1 MQAQFN
7 QAQSFHQAGN
17 FKQAEALY
25 RQLLQ
30 HNPNHPIISARLGL
44 LLQQTNRN
52 PEALSFFKVAI
63 EALSG
68 EFDLIMQG
76 VVSATQ
82 LSENEIA
89 EEWLR
94 IAINL
99 KPKEVSPLEQLA
111 GVLIG
116 NHKEKEAL
124 GVVKSVIKLSPSN
137 ASAYNLKGLA
147 LSRLG
152 DTDKGYKAFQKSVKM
167 NPGQLAV
174 VRNLILYGKGKKEP
188 ILEKLIPQF
197 EERVNQNNQSSIV
210 QMNMGYIL
218 SMYFEKK
225 SNGKHYSPEKAFRYL
240 KIANDVSSKDK
251 SYHHQNT
258 KQTFE
263 QIANYFNES
272 FKNKFKDSGL
282 QDASP
287 IFILGMPRSGTTLI
301 EQVLS
306 SHSLVGAEG
315 EISDLSQSMSEYQF
329 IGKSQSERESVADCV
344 ATVKSYIE
352 RVRLR
357 QSAMFFTDKMPYN
370 FMFVGLIALALPNAK
385 IIHCTRD
392 PLETCFSIYKQNF
405 SGNHAY
411 STDLV
416 GLGQYYNL
424 YKSLM
429 GYWGSMFGQQIFEAN
444 YEKIVDNSEQEIE
457 KLLEFCR
464 LEKES
469 ACFEFHKNKRA
480 VRTASVSQVRQP
492 IYRDSIKAST
502 PYLEYLKPL
511 VDALESGQGSELIA

>member
-17 FKQAEALY
+17 FEQAEAIY

-30 HNPNHPIISARLGL
+30 NETNHPIISARLGL
-44 LLQQTNRN
+44 LLHQTNRN
-52 PEALSFFKVAI
+52 SEAMNFFQVAI
-63 EALSG
+63 TSLPNEYEL
-68 EFDLIMQG
+68 LMQG
-76 VVSATQ
+76 ITCATQ
-82 LSENEIA
+82 LAENELA
-89 EEWLR
+89 EQWLR
-94 IAINL
+94 MAINL

-116 NHKEKEAL
+116 NHKENDAL
-124 GVVKSVIKLSPSN
+124 DVVKSVIKLDPTN

-152 DTDKGYKAFQKSVKM
+152 DTEKGYKAFQKSVKM

-174 VRNLILYGKGKKEP
+174 VRNLIIYGKGKKEP
-188 ILEKLIPQF
+188 ILESLIPQF
-197 EERVNQNNQSSIV
+197 EQRVIQNKQPNIV

-225 SNGKHYSPEKAFRYL
+225 SNNKYYSPEKAFRYL
-240 KIANDVSSKDK
+240 KIANDASL
-251 SYHHQNT
+251 
-258 KQTFE
+258 
-263 QIANYFNES
+263 
-272 FKNKFKDSGL
+272 KNKPYNHKSTQQIFSQLASFFTKDFQTAFKGKGL
-282 QDASP
+282 SDASP

-315 EISDLSQSMSEYQF
+315 EISDLSYSMSVYQF
-329 IGKSQSERESVADCV
+329 VGKEQAEENAISDCLD
-344 ATVKSYIE
+344 TVKLYLD
-352 RVRLR
+352 RVRAR
-357 QSAMFFTDKMPYN
+357 QGCKHFTDKMPYN

-411 STDLV
+411 SNGLED
-416 GLGQYYNL
+416 LGQYYNL
-424 YKSLM
+424 YQTLMSHWKSV
-429 GYWGSMFGQQIFEAN
+429 FGEQIFEAN
-444 YEKIVDNSEQEIE
+444 YEKVVDDSEQEIG
-457 KLLEFCR
+457 KLLDYCG
-464 LEKES
+464 LEREA
-469 ACFEFHKNKRA
+469 ACYEFHKNKRA

-492 IYRDSIKAST
+492 IYRDSMKAST
-502 PYLEYLKPL
+502 PYLDYLKPL
-511 VDALESGQGSELIA
+511 IDTLESGAGKNW